1 MKRKREKEGITTV
14 YKVYC
19 IHTYNVI
26 KKRENSLRSGL
37 VLYRYRTKYKVP
49 VHKVLIN
56 YIRGGL
62 LVDYQ
67 YYITLR
73 RDDTGTGN
81 LVWRKEEVGREEL
94 LVDVK

>member
-56 YIRGGL
+56 YPRRSPRTN
-62 LVDYQ
+62 
-67 YYITLR
+67 ITLHYEGTIPVPYGEPGLEEGRSWKR
-73 RDDTGTGN
+73 RT
-81 LVWRKEEVGREEL
+81 RR
-94 LVDVK
+94 

>member
-37 VLYRYRTKYKVP
+37 VLYRYRYRTKYKEP

-62 LVDYQ
+62 LVPILH
-67 YYITLR
+67 YITKGRYRYGEPGLEEGRSWKR
-73 RDDTGTGN
+73 RT
-81 LVWRKEEVGREEL
+81 RR
-94 LVDVK
+94 

>member
-62 LVDYQ
+62 LVRTN
-67 YYITLR
+67 ITLHYEGTIPVRGTWFGGR
-73 RDDTGTGN
+73 RK
-81 LVWRKEEVGREEL
+81 LEE
-94 LVDVK
+94 KN

>member
-56 YIRGGL
+56 YPRRSPRTN
-62 LVDYQ
+62 
-67 YYITLR
+67 ITLHYEGTIPVRGTPLR
-73 RDDTGTGN
+73 R
-81 LVWRKEEVGREEL
+81 RKEEVGREEL
-94 LVDVK
+94 DVK

>member
-62 LVDYQ
+62 LVPILH
-67 YYITLR
+67 YITKGRYRYGEPGLEEGRSWKR
-73 RDDTGTGN
+73 RT
-81 LVWRKEEVGREEL
+81 RR
-94 LVDVK
+94 

>member
-37 VLYRYRTKYKVP
+37 VLYRYRTKFV
-49 VHKVLIN
+49 
-56 YIRGGL
+56 
-62 LVDYQ
+62 Q
-67 YYITLR
+67 
-73 RDDTGTGN
+73 GTRTQSFN
-81 LVWRKEEVGREEL
+81 
-94 LVDVK
+94 